1 MCESSEWKSALSR
14 IIVELSEQQ
23 YQSMLDKLEKIPKSV
38 KHKTHIEHTAQT
50 ILEHYGEEE
59 SIAEIRRIMDEI
71 PRRDEKVQKLLRPFV
86 EKPGMKR
93 KPGPESEEQQES
105 PSELKKKKTE
115 SDDDDVKTGFEKN
128 NIVSDSDSSDDETQ
142 ADDPGSPQSEK
153 ATITKVEIPPWRQS
167 IKLLKESGDTNGKP
181 VFGKVVQKSALRT
194 YENKKKKKNC
204 FFYLGVA
211 DETDCIKV
219 MVYGTEL
226 FQKFE
231 EGQLYLFKN
240 VKVERVNVEMVMK
253 VFTIDQF
260 SKTNGIKVPKTL
272 ELEAQMLI
280 YNQRPVCSIEEIQS
294 FKERTAVSVEGTV
307 TEINSVAQVKQERK
321 RTKVNIRKFQLKD
334 ETGSI
339 WITLWRK
346 DTEQLRGTSVG
357 DSVRVTNLTTNC
369 YYEMVS
375 LNSTDFT
382 RIYKVQAAAV
392 QNVSMQIIGIRKD
405 DRLQFK
411 LDVTINDQLSTF
423 IASSRLLAKAFGV
436 KLDGNMEER
445 LLQKIPFSAEAEIKG
460 NQIQDLKAA
469 KEM

>member
-1 MCESSEWKSALSR
+1 MCESSDWKSALSR
-14 IIVELSEQQ
+14 IIEELSEQQ
-23 YQSMLDKLEKIPKSV
+23 YQRMLDKLEKIPKSV
-38 KHKTHIEHTAQT
+38 KHDTHREHMAQT
-50 ILEHYGEEE
+50 ILEHYGEEK
-59 SIAEIRRIMDEI
+59 SIAEIRRIMDKI
-71 PRRDEKVQKLLRPFV
+71 PRKDEKVQKLLRPFV
-86 EKPGMKR
+86 EKPGKKR
-93 KPGPESEEQQES
+93 KPGPESKEQQES

-153 ATITKVEIPPWRQS
+153 KVEIPPWRQS

-240 VKVERVNVEMVMK
+240 VKVERVNDEMVMK

-260 SKTNGIKVPKTL
+260 SKTNGIKVPNTL

-307 TEINSVAQVKQERK
+307 TGISSVAQVKQERK
-321 RTKVNIRKFQLKD
+321 RTKVNIRKFQLED

-357 DSVRVTNLTTNC
+357 DSVRVTNLTTNR
-369 YYEMVS
+369 YYETVS

-405 DRLQFK
+405 DGLQFK
-411 LDVTINDQLSTF
+411 LDVMINDQLSTF

-436 KLDGNMEER
+436 KLDGNMEGR
-445 LLQKIPFSAEAEIKG
+445 LLQKTPFSAEAEIKG